1 VSIQDLLKDTWQ
13 TLTAHKLRTGLTM
26 FGLAWGIVSITLMTA
41 AGDGFREGQRKVME
55 KFGDNIAILWPG
67 RTSLQAGGERAGRKI
82 WWTNRDH
89 EAITP
94 QCPACQYIMPELTR
108 SSTPVRSAYNS
119 ASLLVSGSQPPYQ
132 KIRYLPAAEGRFF
145 TWEDDREGRR
155 VAFLGTEAR
164 KQLFGPHKSLGERI
178 SIAGFPYEVIGV
190 LENKEQDSDYDGRD
204 VQKIFVPY
212 GAMIKDLPNKPPM
225 PPETIDQ
232 FIIKAWSIDTHA
244 ECLLEV
250 RRALG
255 KLHDFS
261 PDDKEA
267 AHIWDTVKETQGF
280 VTMANGMKFFLGAMG
295 VITLLLGG
303 IGTMNVML
311 VAVRERTREI
321 GLRKAVGATSRQIL
335 TMFFLE
341 TFMIVFGSGAI
352 GFAVA
357 YGLCAAVNTLKMPP
371 YFAGLI
377 TTWQVSAACVLL
389 LGLIALLSALYPAS
403 RAAAVDPIEALRW
416 EAGG

>member
-1 VSIQDLLKDTWQ
+1 
-13 TLTAHKLRTGLTM
+13 M
-26 FGLAWGIVSITLMTA
+26 
-41 AGDGFREGQRKVME
+41 
-55 KFGDNIAILWPG
+55 
-67 RTSLQAGGERAGRKI
+67 
-82 WWTNRDH
+82 
-89 EAITP
+89 
-94 QCPACQYIMPELTR
+94 
-108 SSTPVRSAYNS
+108 
-119 ASLLVSGSQPPYQ
+119 
-132 KIRYLPAAEGRFF
+132 
-145 TWEDDREGRR
+145 
-155 VAFLGTEAR
+155 
-164 KQLFGPHKSLGERI
+164 
-178 SIAGFPYEVIGV
+178 
-190 LENKEQDSDYDGRD
+190 ENKEQDSDYDGRD

-250 RRALG
+250 RSALG
-255 KLHDFS
+255 KIHDFS

-267 AHIWDTVKETQGF
+267 AHVWDTVKETQGF

-377 TTWQVSAACVLL
+377 TTWQVSAACVVL
-389 LGLIALLSALYPAS
+389 LGLIAFLSALYPAS